1 MIGKNKGEKQVVT
14 TEILKLWKELTED
27 EKKEVL
33 RRITL
38 KASGIELPP
47 MEIVLKENEVIKKE
61 RA

>member
-1 MIGKNKGEKQVVT
+1 MVT
-14 TEILKLWKELTED
+14 TEILNLWKELTEE